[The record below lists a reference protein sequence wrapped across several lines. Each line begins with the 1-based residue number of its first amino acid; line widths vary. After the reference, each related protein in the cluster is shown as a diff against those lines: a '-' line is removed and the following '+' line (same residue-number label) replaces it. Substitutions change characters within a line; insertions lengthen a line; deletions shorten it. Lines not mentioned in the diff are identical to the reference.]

1 MTLKTLRT
9 LRSLESLGTL
19 GTLGVMSKKI
29 PMARRGHR
37 DYLWSPYIL
46 LLYKDAR
53 RFSRRALL

>member
-9 LRSLESLGTL
+9 LRSLESL

-46 LLYKDAR
+46 LLYKDAL
-53 RFSRRALL
+53 SV